1 MILLV
6 SEPKSKLKG
15 THLLKYIEWGE
26 SKGWHKGATC
36 AARVTETRE
45 WYDLTGHRRAA
56 ALWPKERQYRH
67 IAPANPE
74 SLIANCRLYEIYPSD
89 GNDDP
94 NLWGGILNSSWVL
107 LSSLQ
112 YGRPVGNEGNWSTM
126 VVDANLMLVPNPNQ
140 AIPKVCKGVAQA
152 FHVLKDRPAMQF
164 LSERRLRRM
173 AFAKSGRESDLQA
186 LSDLSELNMAD
197 RRTLDDAV
205 LEMLGVKSQRERDG
219 LISGLYAYLGDF
231 FEGIRQKEEKAIANK
246 NKAKRKAA
254 FSPAELAA
262 QILTEI
268 KDNQGQLLRSYAD
281 FVDMSRP
288 FSTFDLPTTG
298 VPEIHEDMFAPQG
311 SVRFMK
317 GRKQIYMLPT
327 KTPEQAALVVVI
339 ATYGG
344 RGLTQ
349 VPLDPKDCESLK
361 KRYETFIDD
370 RTKRLKSMIADRTGD
385 PDLQDR
391 IFDALNDLI
400 LHETSA

>member
-1 MILLV
+1 
-6 SEPKSKLKG
+6 
-15 THLLKYIEWGE
+15 
-26 SKGWHKGATC
+26 
-36 AARVTETRE
+36 
-45 WYDLTGHRRAA
+45 
-56 ALWPKERQYRH
+56 
-67 IAPANPE
+67 
-74 SLIANCRLYEIYPSD
+74 
-89 GNDDP
+89 
-94 NLWGGILNSSWVL
+94 
-107 LSSLQ
+107 
-112 YGRPVGNEGNWSTM
+112 
-126 VVDANLMLVPNPNQ
+126 
-140 AIPKVCKGVAQA
+140 
-152 FHVLKDRPAMQF
+152 
-164 LSERRLRRM
+164 M

-219 LISGLYAYLGDF
+219 LISGLYAYLGEF
-231 FEGIRQKEEKAIANK
+231 FESIRQKEEKAIANK
-246 NKAKRKAA
+246 NKAKSKAA

-262 QILTEI
+262 QILAEI
-268 KDNQGQLLRSYAD
+268 KDTQGQLLRSYAD
-281 FVDMSRP
+281 FMDLNRP

-311 SVRFMK
+311 SVRFIK

-361 KRYETFIDD
+361 KRYETFIDN

-391 IFDALNDLI
+391 IFAALNDLI